1 MLCALY
7 FKIFYPQEAS
17 LTMIISALS
26 LDQVTIGA
34 FFGLLIS
41 LPIALFLVFWL
52 SAVKNRKAVILGGVA
67 GAIIA
72 FLVILAWAG
81 TLIHSSPM
89 EGANGASAFFGGL
102 LLCSAAGLVGGIIVD
117 LIVASRNSRDYRRQ
131 VSHE

>member
-1 MLCALY
+1 MVL
-7 FKIFYPQEAS
+7 
-17 LTMIISALS
+17 SALS

-41 LPIALFLVFWL
+41 LPIALFLVYWL
-52 SAVKNRKAVILGGVA
+52 SAVKNRTAVILGGLA

-81 TLIHSSPM
+81 TLIFPNPIN
-89 EGANGASAFFGGL
+89 GANGASAFFGGL
-102 LLCSAAGLVGGIIVD
+102 LLCSAAGLIGGIIAD
-117 LIVASRNSRDYRRQ
+117 LIVARRNNRDYRRQ